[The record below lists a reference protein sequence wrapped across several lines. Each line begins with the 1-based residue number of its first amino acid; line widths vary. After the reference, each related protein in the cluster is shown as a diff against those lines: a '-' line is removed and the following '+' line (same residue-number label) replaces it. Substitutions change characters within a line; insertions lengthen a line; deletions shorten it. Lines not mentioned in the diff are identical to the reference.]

1 MRIKLIGYIIFLGF
15 ISVMQPNYLLAQQQ
29 KHISETIQKEIDENL
44 AKAKSM
50 ELSGDYNQAGYF
62 YNNVATTYWANGIQK
77 EAIANF
83 LNVINMYEKIGNRN
97 AIKNTYN
104 NIGMAYTDLGDYPN
118 ALVYFEKCLV
128 ECRSINK
135 KPEIV
140 SSIINIANTH
150 SLNGNYEKA
159 IKTLT
164 EATTIAQELNDA
176 KLLKNVYSLLA
187 EDYEKLGNTQK
198 SSEYFALYSAI
209 TKKIQ
214 KEEIQKK
221 EIEAKQIVDEAQS
234 KVQIAESQKQQTQI
248 ALEENKEKLDET
260 KKNLQKTEELSNI
273 QKAQLD
279 VISKERELQNA
290 VIKNQKLVR
299 NIFIAIIIGVL
310 AFAFMVIYALN
321 QKKKAN
327 ILLEMQNKE
336 ILEQRDMIEQQGF
349 DLIKAVVQIEKQNK
363 DITSSINYA
372 KQIQEALLPT
382 EDRLHG
388 ILPDS
393 FVLFKP
399 RDVVSGDFYWF
410 TGYSG
415 KSVANEESHRH
426 HIRLSNIPQ
435 NESGFIITAADC
447 TGHGVPGAFMSMIGF
462 NLLETISRSGVIK
475 PDNILNELHRSIRY
489 LLKQNHS
496 DNRDGMDMS
505 VCVIKDNGRR
515 LEFAGAKN
523 PLYYITDGKLIQIKG
538 DPVPIGGLQKENQ
551 REFTMHSIE
560 ITSPTCFYIFS
571 DGYADQFGGNNECK
585 FSSRQ
590 FKNLLLEIHEL
601 PMSEQKEIL
610 NQKILDWMGEKSKQ
624 LDDIIVIGF
633 KLGDK
638 HIEFS

>member
-1 MRIKLIGYIIFLGF
+1 MYAKLIGIIIFSGF
-15 ISVMQPNYLLAQQQ
+15 ISVVQPNSIMAQQQ
-29 KHISETIQKEIDENL
+29 KQLSEILKKEIDENL

-50 ELSGDYNQAGYF
+50 ELSGDFNQAGYF
-62 YNNVATTYWANGIQK
+62 YNNVATTYWTNGVQR

-83 LNVINMYEKIGNRN
+83 LNVISMYEKIGNRN
-97 AIKNTYN
+97 AIKSTYN
-104 NIGMAYTDLGDYPN
+104 NIGMVYTDLGDYPN

-128 ECRSINK
+128 ECRNINK

-150 SLNGNYEKA
+150 SLSGKYEKA
-159 IKTLT
+159 IKVLE
-164 EATTIAQELNDA
+164 EATSIARELNDA
-176 KLLKNVYSLLA
+176 RLLKNIYSLLA
-187 EDYEKLGNTQK
+187 EDYEKTGNSQK
-198 SSEYFALYSAI
+198 SAEYFALYTAI
-209 TKKIQ
+209 TKKVQ
-214 KEEIQKK
+214 REEFQKK
-221 EIEAKQIVDEAQS
+221 EIETKQIVEEAKTQ
-234 KVQIAESQKQQTQI
+234 VQVAESQKQQTQI
-248 ALEENKEKLDET
+248 ALDENKEKLDET
-260 KKNLQKTEELSNI
+260 KKSLQKTEELSSI
-273 QKAQLD
+273 QKTQLD

-290 VIKNQKLVR
+290 VIKNQKLAR
-299 NIFIAIIIGVL
+299 NIFIVIIIGVL
-310 AFAFMVIYALN
+310 AFSSMVIYAFN

-327 ILLEMQNKE
+327 ILLETQNRE

-382 EDRLHG
+382 EDRLHE

-393 FVLFKP
+393 FVFFKP

-410 TGYSG
+410 SGYSG
-415 KSVANEESHRH
+415 KGEANEKSHRH

-475 PDNILNELHRSIRY
+475 PDEILNELHKSIRY

-505 VCVIKDNGRR
+505 ICTIKDNGKR

-523 PLYYITDGKLIQIKG
+523 PLYYIVNGELNQIKG
-538 DPVPIGGLQKENQ
+538 DPFPIGGIQKEIQ
-551 REFTMHSIE
+551 REFTMHSIDV
-560 ITSPTCFYIFS
+560 TTPTYFYIFS
-571 DGYADQFGGNNECK
+571 DGYSDQFGGNNECK
-585 FSSRQ
+585 FSSHQ
-590 FKNLLLEIHEL
+590 FKNLLLEIHKL
-601 PMSEQKEIL
+601 PMEEQKEIL
-610 NQKILDWMGEKSKQ
+610 NQRILNWMGENNKQ

-633 KLGDK
+633 RLGDK
-638 HIEFS
+638 PIDFS